1 MRNVYNNNMTK
12 TDILVDEK
20 FNRIKEVLC
29 NTELRTDNMVVM
41 KTSDEPLNLSLNM
54 EEIKV
59 VATRVQQV
67 QLPTH
72 VRENVREALIYASS
86 YLSASSELG
95 FSGLINKLGNS
106 LQGVFGMYLRNFE
119 DCMEVPQ
126 KLVIFSDREDISE
139 VASDIFSQYSEVVV
153 RNSES
158 ELFPQDSKTLFING
172 REICTIPSSCNSETD
187 REGELQSSEGI
198 LSPRRSRGQAFKHVT
213 FSPETIENMKNNTF
227 KIDTKYSIV
236 PRQCE
241 TGIICDLVPET
252 EHDTLDENNASTE

>member
-1 MRNVYNNNMTK
+1 MTK

-72 VRENVREALIYASS
+72 VRENVRESLIYASS
-86 YLSASSELG
+86 YLSTSSELG
-95 FSGLINKLGNS
+95 FSALINKLGNT

-158 ELFPQDSKTLFING
+158 ELFPQDSKTLFVNG
-172 REICTIPSSCNSETD
+172 SVYGFPSSCNSETD
-187 REGELQSSEGI
+187 REGELRSSEGI
-198 LSPRRSRGQAFKHVT
+198 RSLRRSLGQAFKCVT

-227 KIDTKYSIV
+227 KVDTKYSIV

-252 EHDTLDENNASTE
+252 EQEHDTLDENNASTE